1 MYKKRN
7 DQKSYIRVFFI
18 RYWTRTFKGYLS
30 VLPHKKRNSGIAY
43 VAGKTSWK
51 WLADESGGK
60 KRKKEAEGKPSTPI
74 FLPFS
79 PIPFNAC
86 HVGYILCCVF
96 VVKMTSPSN
105 ICQPTG

>member
-51 WLADESGGK
+51 WLVDESGEK
-60 KRKKEAEGKPSTPI
+60 KKEKERMKEAEGKPSTPI
-74 FLPFS
+74 FLPS
-79 PIPFNAC
+79 LLSLSIPA
-86 HVGYILCCVF
+86 
-96 VVKMTSPSN
+96 T
-105 ICQPTG
+105 